1 MNDLFQK
8 NAIQTDEL
16 SKNFGA
22 IHALQK
28 VSLSVRQGSIFGFL
42 GPNGAGKSTL
52 IRILTGLIHASSG
65 KFAILGKRSK
75 HNYQLRREI
84 GALVDRADFYKQL
97 SGYNNLKL
105 LARMSGHDNESHL
118 NEILN
123 QVGLYD
129 RRHDKVKSYSQGMK
143 QRLGL
148 GQALIGDPKLLI
160 LDEPTTGL
168 DPIGMIEMR
177 EFIRKIADERDATI
191 FLSSHLLHEV
201 EEMCTDIA
209 LIFNGELTAQ
219 GAVRDL
225 FQHLGEITMD
235 LDVEP
240 SEIAATFLANNDLVL
255 GCEKMA
261 TTLKITIAYENVP
274 ELLRQLAAQPVNIFS
289 ASQKNQLEAFF
300 MAQADRR

>member
-1 MNDLFQK
+1 MNDIVI
-8 NAIQTDEL
+8 NAIQTETL
-16 SKNFGA
+16 SKNFGS
-22 IHALQK
+22 IQALQK
-28 VSLSVRQGSIFGFL
+28 VSLSVPQGSIFGFL

-52 IRILTGLIHASSG
+52 IRILTGLIHATSG

-75 HNYQLRREI
+75 HNFQLRREI

-97 SGYNNLKL
+97 SGYHNLEL
-105 LARMSGHDNESHL
+105 LARMSGHNSQSHL
-118 NEILN
+118 NDILH

-129 RRHDKVKSYSQGMK
+129 RRHDKVKTYSQGMK

-148 GQALIGDPKLLI
+148 GQALIGNPKLLI

-168 DPIGMIEMR
+168 DPIGMVEIR
-177 EFIRKIADERDATI
+177 EFIRKIATERDATV

-209 LIFNGELTAQ
+209 LIFNGELAAQ
-219 GAVRDL
+219 GSIREL

-240 SEIAATFLANNDLVL
+240 SELAEKFLSNSDLVL
-255 GCEKMA
+255 SCEKLA

-289 ASQKNQLEAFF
+289 ASQKNRLEAFF
-300 MAQADRR
+300 MAQADKK

>member
-1 MNDLFQK
+1 MNDLIN
-8 NAIQTDEL
+8 NAIQTE
-16 SKNFGA
+16 KINKTFGS
-22 IHALQK
+22 IRALQN
-28 VSLSVRQGSIFGFL
+28 VSLSVRKGSIFGFL

-52 IRILTGLIHASSG
+52 IRILTGLIHATSG
-65 KFAILGKRSK
+65 NFAILGKRSK
-75 HNYQLRREI
+75 HHYQLRREI

-118 NEILN
+118 NEILS

-129 RRHDKVKSYSQGMK
+129 RRHDKVKTYSQGMK

-168 DPIGMIEMR
+168 DPIGMLEMR
-177 EFIRKIADERDATI
+177 EFIRKIAAERDTTI

-209 LIFNGELTAQ
+209 LIFNGELAAQ
-219 GAVRDL
+219 GAIRDL

-240 SEIAATFLANNDLVL
+240 SGVAETFLANNDLVL
-255 GCEKMA
+255 ACEKMT
-261 TTLKITIAYENVP
+261 TTLKIKIAYENVP

-300 MAQADRR
+300 MAQAERK